1 MSGELRSIIVMD
13 DQGSLHTKRKRTT
26 QDNDQDSIFQAQV
39 ALTNA
44 NSFPQ
49 PRTVNV
55 KGKKGIVSLKKSPG
69 NGFE

>member
-13 DQGSLHTKRKRTT
+13 DQGSLHTKRKRATE
-26 QDNDQDSIFQAQV
+26 DNAQDSVFQAHV

-44 NSFPQ
+44 NSFSQ